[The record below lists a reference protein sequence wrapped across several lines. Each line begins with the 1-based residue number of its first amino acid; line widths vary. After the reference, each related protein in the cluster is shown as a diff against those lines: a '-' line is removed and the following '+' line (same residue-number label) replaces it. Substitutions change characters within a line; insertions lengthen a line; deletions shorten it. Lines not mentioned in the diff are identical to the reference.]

1 VSSPFIFF
9 IMAVAILNGLLS
21 PFLVVTSQ
29 VMITAIMPI
38 LLLAGPKV
46 VVFLASLLA
55 ATFTIMLSGVVAA
68 LFERATGRGETDAA
82 SYSLWLVTAVVLSFP
97 AIARAIGLLL

>member
-1 VSSPFIFF
+1 
-9 IMAVAILNGLLS
+9 MAVAILNGLLS

-38 LLLAGPKV
+38 LLLGGPKV

-97 AIARAIGLLL
+97 AIARAMGLLL